1 MDDEIK
7 RLRVKDQSYVESERE
22 AGLEFG
28 EECGTEEA
36 ENCELLRI
44 ANPVE
49 EARKEIDVQALQ
61 DLIDPEHKMDAA
73 IGLDFGKIEASAARP
88 S

>member
-1 MDDEIK
+1 
-7 RLRVKDQSYVESERE
+7 
-22 AGLEFG
+22 
-28 EECGTEEA
+28 
-36 ENCELLRI
+36 LRI